1 MPEIFTLLNSLG
13 ISYTLHKHPP
23 VFTCSETDKYWAD
36 TTAAHT
42 KNLFLKTEK
51 SPHKYFLYIL
61 ECSQRAD
68 LKSLAKSLNL
78 PSRLTF
84 ANNTELKNNLGLTP
98 GSVSPFGLINDQNHL
113 VTVAISSQL
122 QTKSYL
128 LFHPNTNTATLEISW
143 ENFKKFLSHTGHNY
157 KLITTSKP

>member
-23 VFTCSETDKYWAD
+23 VFTCSEADKYWAN

-78 PSRLTF
+78 TSRLTF
-84 ANNTELKNNLGLTP
+84 ANDSELMTNLGLTP
-98 GSVSPFGLINDQNHL
+98 GSVSPFGLINDHDHKVQVLINYTL
-113 VTVAISSQL
+113 DARR
-122 QTKSYL
+122 YL

-143 ENFKKFLSHTGHNY
+143 DDFKKFLSHT
-157 KLITTSKP
+157 